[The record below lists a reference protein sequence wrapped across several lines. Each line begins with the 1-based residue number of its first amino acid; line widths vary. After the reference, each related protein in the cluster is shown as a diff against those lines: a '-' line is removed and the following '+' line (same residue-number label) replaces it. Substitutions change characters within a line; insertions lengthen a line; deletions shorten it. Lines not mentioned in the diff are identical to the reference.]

1 MTVAGDTYAAQPRIV
16 VLSGPVGSGKST
28 LAEQLVRHYGAA
40 HVRTQ
45 ELIKDEAA
53 RRGEDLAEE
62 RRALQIFGDRLDVET
77 DGQWVAN
84 GVGRLIADGELAS
97 SLIIVDAVRILR
109 QIEHLRDAFPS
120 RVTHIHLYAP
130 DDALSARYERRR
142 GVSHIVELESYSAVA
157 ENQTE
162 RNTRRLGEDA
172 DISIDTNRC
181 SVGDVETR
189 AAAALRL
196 GGARSARLVD
206 VLIGGQYGSE
216 GKGNIAFFLAPEYDL
231 LMRVGGPNAGHKV
244 PVGGA
249 FTHRLL
255 PSGTRANEQALL
267 LIGPGATLDVEVLL
281 KEIADCA
288 VETGRLFIDPQ
299 VMVIEPDDKEAEG
312 QLKATIGSTG
322 KGGGSAASRRIMGR
336 SGTVTPPVRLAKDL
350 PELEPYI
357 RPARE
362 VLEETFRTGGRVLLE
377 GTQGTGLSLFHG
389 HYPHVTS
396 RDTTTSATLAE
407 AGIGPH
413 RLRRVVMVVRTY
425 PIRVGNPINGESG
438 HMSQEL
444 TWAEIAERSG
454 HDAATLTETEK
465 GSVSGTERRVGEFDW
480 EQLKRAADL
489 NGATDIALTFTD
501 YIDKSNEQARRF
513 EQLSDITVNFIEEVE
528 RVAASPVSLI
538 GTRFD
543 RRSVIDRRE
552 W

>member
-1 MTVAGDTYAAQPRIV
+1 MTTAGNPDEALPRIV

-28 LAEQLVRHYGAA
+28 LAEQLVGHFGAA
-40 HVRTQ
+40 HIRTQ
-45 ELIKDEAA
+45 ELIKDEVAQ
-53 RRGEDLAEE
+53 RGEELAEE
-62 RRALQIFGDRLDVET
+62 RRALQEYGDRLDSET
-77 DGQWVAN
+77 NGQWVAN
-84 GVGRLIADGELAS
+84 GVARLIADSEVS
-97 SLIIVDAVRILR
+97 SPLVIVDAVRILP
-109 QIEHLRDAFPS
+109 QIEHLRDAFPA

-130 DDALSARYERRR
+130 DDALSARYEQRR
-142 GVSHIVELESYSAVA
+142 GVSHMIELDDYSAVA
-157 ENQTE
+157 ENVTE
-162 RNTRRLGEDA
+162 RNTRLLGNDA

-196 GGARSARLVD
+196 GAPRSAQLVD

-216 GKGNIAFFLAPEYDL
+216 GKGNIAFFLASEYDL

-244 PVGGA
+244 PVAGS

-267 LIGPGATLDVEVLL
+267 LIGPGATLDVDVLL
-281 KEIADCA
+281 EEIADCS
-288 VETGRLFIDPQ
+288 VEQGRLFIDPQ
-299 VMVIEPDDKEAEG
+299 AMIIEPEDRSAEG
-312 QLKATIGSTG
+312 QLKETIGSTG

-336 SGTVTPPVRLAKDL
+336 SGTVDPPVRLAKDV

-357 RPARE
+357 RPARD
-362 VLEETFRTGGRVLLE
+362 VLEETFRKGGRVLLE
-377 GTQGTGLSLFHG
+377 GTQGTGLSIFHG

-413 RLRRVVMVVRTY
+413 RLRRVVMVIRTY

-454 HDAATLTETEK
+454 HDADVLTETEK
-465 GSVSGTERRVGEFDW
+465 GSVSGTKRRVGEFDW
-480 EQLKRAADL
+480 EQLKRASDL

-501 YIDKSNEQARRF
+501 YIDKNNEHARRY
-513 EQLSDITVNFIEEVE
+513 EQLTDRTVNFIEEVE
-528 RVAASPVSLI
+528 RVAAAPVSLI
-538 GTRFD
+538 CTRFD